1 MGDFLSRLWACFDSS
16 EPLFSAREVASWPD
30 GQAQWLQERGVLCA
44 TTSASRVGCSCCP
57 SGHVEDVLE
66 VPDADPPRFF
76 IACPESVTVEVDP
89 EALRQWTIDGDAAA
103 SLIAAALG
111 LQGRPTPIE
120 SGRVWRLGTTRW
132 QQTSREV
139 LLARGLGAE
148 DAARIAAHAGQAGRP
163 IVLVSGLEPLPHIWP
178 GRPPACVALSRVMS
192 QDATGLQADGVLL
205 HDLVQK
211 ADELQAQ
218 VELLPLD
225 PAGKR
230 RVLRRHAQAAASSNQ
245 EDEVLVGA
253 YQACHSYREAAK
265 VLSARLKTKITKDK
279 VKRAVD
285 RAGGP
290 SAVINGAN
298 SNSVVR
304 AVASHRRDKGGRF

>member
-1 MGDFLSRLWACFDSS
+1 MGDLLSRLWACFDSS

-76 IACPESVTVEVDP
+76 IACPESVTVEVDS
-89 EALRQWTIDGDAAA
+89 EALRQWTIDGDAVA
-103 SLIAAALG
+103 SLIAAAHG
-111 LQGRPTPIE
+111 LQGCPTPIE

-163 IVLVSGLEPLPHIWP
+163 IVLISGQEPPSHVWP

-192 QDATGLQADGVLL
+192 QDATGLQADVVLL

-211 ADELQAQ
+211 ADELQA
-218 VELLPLD
+218 
-225 PAGKR
+225 
-230 RVLRRHAQAAASSNQ
+230 
-245 EDEVLVGA
+245 
-253 YQACHSYREAAK
+253 
-265 VLSARLKTKITKDK
+265 
-279 VKRAVD
+279 
-285 RAGGP
+285 
-290 SAVINGAN
+290 
-298 SNSVVR
+298 
-304 AVASHRRDKGGRF
+304 